1 MQYAQH
7 FDQDFL
13 EAKNRKY
20 IESNPNSVHV
30 EFVMSAL
37 KGLKYSIS
45 LSQTMYLPLVLLY
58 FKYPKIARIYFVYE
72 MAINLQEAF
81 LPFSDREI

>member
-1 MQYAQH
+1 
-7 FDQDFL
+7 
-13 EAKNRKY
+13 
-20 IESNPNSVHV
+20 
-30 EFVMSAL
+30 MSAL